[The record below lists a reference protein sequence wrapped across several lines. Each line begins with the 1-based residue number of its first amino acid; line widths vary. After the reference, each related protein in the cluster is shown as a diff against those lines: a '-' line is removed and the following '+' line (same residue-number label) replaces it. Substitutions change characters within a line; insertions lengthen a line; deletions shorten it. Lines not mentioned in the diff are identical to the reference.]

1 MWIVVASI
9 VAYVLR
15 FNLSVA
21 APSMMRDLGLSEA
34 QLGIVLG
41 AFAWSYGL
49 FQGPGGFFGERV
61 GPHRA
66 MTFIFVAWFVTT
78 AMMALLPRGWPAA
91 ASVILLVVLRAA
103 QGAAQAPIFPV
114 TTGSMATWLPPRTWA
129 FANSVSTAGS
139 TVGAALAGPGITWLV
154 LTVGWRQSFLV
165 CAPLGLVLA
174 AIWWWDYRDD
184 PVAHRGVNGAEL
196 ELITAEA
203 LATSQATPIKWMR
216 LLTDRDLV
224 CVTLSYFCA
233 NYVFYLYF
241 NWFFYYLTE
250 IRHVPATLGGYFT
263 GAQWMVG
270 TVSAVAGGLAC
281 DRLCVRL
288 GPRLGCR
295 ISAVGGLVCCAPLL
309 VAGTLASDPMVSVVL
324 LSISFGCI
332 QFVDGTYWA
341 ATMRIAGP
349 QTQSATGI
357 LNTGGNVV
365 GGIGAVMVPMIA
377 RSCGWTTAVASGAV
391 FAIAAAALW
400 FGVRPDLALQDRA
413 QSSTRHPVA
422 LT

>member
-1 MWIVVASI
+1 
-9 VAYVLR
+9 
-15 FNLSVA
+15 
-21 APSMMRDLGLSEA
+21 
-34 QLGIVLG
+34 
-41 AFAWSYGL
+41 
-49 FQGPGGFFGERV
+49 
-61 GPHRA
+61 

-78 AMMALLPRGWPAA
+78 AMMTLLPRGWPAA

-114 TTGSMATWLPPRTWA
+114 TTGSMATWLPPTTWA

-309 VAGTLASDPMVSVVL
+309 VAGTLASDPTVSVVI

-377 RSCGWTTAVASGAV
+377 RSFGWTTAVASGAV
-391 FAIAAAALW
+391 FAIAAAVLW

-413 QSSTRHPVA
+413 LSSTRHPVA
-422 LT
+422 MT